1 MDNKEPW
8 YISFV
13 TIIIAFICF
22 WPIGCALL
30 YIRWQKKS
38 GTYTAITRTLIACTI
53 VLILIGIVG
62 MSEFS
67 SSNDSSDLILAIF
80 LFIIPGAIC
89 GYFAWKRNNKSK
101 IYNKY
106 ANYIN
111 IRKKV
116 GMVFQKPNPFPKS
129 IFDNVA
135 YGLRIHGEEDEDYI
149 AQVVE
154 ESLKSAAIWDEV
166 KDKLDKSAMGLSGGQ
181 QQRLCIARTIAV
193 SPEVILMDEP
203 CSALDPISTLKIENL
218 IHKLK
223 EKYTIVMVTH
233 NMQQATRVS
242 KYTSFFLNGEIIE
255 SGLTDQI
262 FVNPKEQKT
271 EEYIT
276 GRFG

>member
-1 MDNKEPW
+1 MNNKEPW

-116 GMVFQKPNPFPKS
+116 G
-129 IFDNVA
+129 I
-135 YGLRIHGEEDEDYI
+135 DELCNNLNTPYDTTI
-149 AQVVE
+149 NILTEMISKKIIDAQ
-154 ESLKSAAIWDEV
+154 LKD
-166 KDKLDKSAMGLSGGQ
+166 DK
-181 QQRLCIARTIAV
+181 
-193 SPEVILMDEP
+193 VILNGVYNP
-203 CSALDPISTLKIENL
+203 IEN
-218 IHKLK
+218 ISINNIEEK
-223 EKYTIVMVTH
+223 EETKIVKCPECGAKNTVIVGQTKECEYCGTI
-233 NMQQATRVS
+233 
-242 KYTSFFLNGEIIE
+242 LN
-255 SGLTDQI
+255 
-262 FVNPKEQKT
+262 
-271 EEYIT
+271 
-276 GRFG
+276 

>member
-1 MDNKEPW
+1 MTLLSNLVILFILLIKKKEEQNTNEKYINSFLSAKEVEGCSARTIKYYRENIENLIAKLDKPIKIVTTEDIRKYLSDYKESNKC
-8 YISFV
+8 SSV
-13 TIIIAFICF
+13 TIDNLRRI
-22 WPIGCALL
+22 
-30 YIRWQKKS
+30 
-38 GTYTAITRTLIACTI
+38 
-53 VLILIGIVG
+53 
-62 MSEFS
+62 FS
-67 SSNDSSDLILAIF
+67 SFFSWL
-80 LFIIPGAIC
+80 
-89 GYFAWKRNNKSK
+89 
-101 IYNKY
+101 
-106 ANYIN
+106 
-111 IRKKV
+111 
-116 GMVFQKPNPFPKS
+116 
-129 IFDNVA
+129 
-135 YGLRIHGEEDEDYI
+135 EDEDYI